1 MWYNEYL
8 LKEWYKNDTIYP
20 YIYMKRSKN
29 EFSIISV
36 YVNNINI
43 IGILKKAIDC
53 LKKDLRWRIL
63 KGQFYLRLQIEY

>member
-53 LKKDLRWRIL
+53 LKKDLR
-63 KGQFYLRLQIEY
+63 